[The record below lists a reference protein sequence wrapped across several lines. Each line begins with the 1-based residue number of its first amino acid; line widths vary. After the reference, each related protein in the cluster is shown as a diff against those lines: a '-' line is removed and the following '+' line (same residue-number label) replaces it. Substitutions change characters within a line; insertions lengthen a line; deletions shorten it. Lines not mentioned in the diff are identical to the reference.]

1 MRNTISCIRNKYS
14 LLFKWFGKITLEMFV
29 CSFHILLAA
38 DSNGLLVLLPGQP
51 VLNMLLTTFIFL
63 CISHELNLITSV
75 LSTYV
80 VPNNWRLC
88 LRNFC
93 SFLILMMPIA
103 IKYGYI

>member
-1 MRNTISCIRNKYS
+1 
-14 LLFKWFGKITLEMFV
+14 MFV

>member
-1 MRNTISCIRNKYS
+1 
-14 LLFKWFGKITLEMFV
+14 MFL

-63 CISHELNLITSV
+63 CIAHELNLITSV
-75 LSTYV
+75 LSTFV